1 MAKFN
6 NEIVERITDLIKSDT
21 YTIAEICKMANI
33 DEATYYRWK
42 SEKKE
47 FCESIKKAEEDR
59 RQFFVIEAKKS
70 LIKKIQG
77 YTVQEKKTVT
87 VESGKKDEAGKPI
100 PKIKEQ
106 TIIDKYFQPDTAA
119 IIFTLCNTDPENW
132 RNRQFN
138 EVTGKI
144 KVGKELA
151 DEIYE

>member
-1 MAKFN
+1 MAKYN

-21 YTIAEICKMANI
+21 YTIAEICKMAYI
-33 DEATYYRWK
+33 DEATFYRWK

-47 FCESIKKAEEDR
+47 FCESIKKAQDDR
-59 RQFFVIEAKKS
+59 LKFFTAEAKKS

-77 YTVQEKKTVT
+77 YTVQEKKTVYIDDKD
-87 VESGKKDEAGKPI
+87 KK

-106 TIIDKYFQPDTAA
+106 TITDKYFQPDTAA

-132 RNRQFN
+132 KNKQLN
-138 EVTGKI
+138 EVKGKI
-144 KVGKELA
+144 KVGKELE